1 MLTILWCI
9 VSNVHVLAIC
19 YNTLMLKTKLTKTE
33 KSKTTKQEY
42 MYLKEKNKFLKYDPL
57 DYKWHI
63 FLNYFLKE
71 LLHYKDEISYMKSE
85 KKFMCY
91 IPKFYVI
98 EIDSSLKEKTAF
110 FSPFKRNTF
119 FKIYSSLFKI
129 IP

>member
-42 MYLKEKNKFLKYDPL
+42 MYLKRRTN
-57 DYKWHI
+57 
-63 FLNYFLKE
+63 FLNMILWIINDTYFSITFFKNFFIIKMRF
-71 LLHYKDEISYMKSE
+71 HMKSE

-98 EIDSSLKEKTAF
+98 EIDYSLKEKTAF

>member
-1 MLTILWCI
+1 MILWI
-9 VSNVHVLAIC
+9 ITTVSETYFSI
-19 YNTLMLKTKLTKTE
+19 TFF
-33 KSKTTKQEY
+33 
-42 MYLKEKNKFLKYDPL
+42 KNFFIIKMRF
-57 DYKWHI
+57 H
-63 FLNYFLKE
+63 
-71 LLHYKDEISYMKSE
+71 MKSE